1 MFDAKILQAMINKYP
16 DIKIDYTGI
25 DIDEV
30 ICQKATQ
37 ELSAL
42 KKKLNDKVEIKII
55 TMDMNSLNTEIPP
68 CDLILAMHV
77 LYYATDLR
85 KVLSDIHSLLKTDGK
100 FS

>member
-1 MFDAKILQAMINKYP
+1 MINKYP

-25 DIDEV
+25 DIDEA
-30 ICQKATQ
+30 ICQKATR
-37 ELSAL
+37 ELSAS

-55 TMDMNSLNTEIPP
+55 TMDMNSLNAEIPP

-77 LYYATDLR
+77 LYYTTDLR
-85 KVLSDIHSLLKTDGK
+85 TGLSDIHSLLKTDGK